1 MMPPRALP
9 LLAILLTSLACSNA
23 PAPVNPSFPT
33 TFSEAK
39 QALHTMSANPRPL
52 DRPRVVIGGF
62 LDPNVSPPLYKMHF
76 RRMSGGDDR
85 IVTVSVG
92 FCGSFDECRQKVLD
106 AVDRAFPSADPT
118 WTTEVDVVGAS
129 LGGLVA
135 RYAAAPSDDP
145 AKPRRLKIARLFSIS
160 SPQQGATLA
169 DAVGF
174 TQYHRDMRP
183 GSPFMK
189 ALAAHD
195 AQAAYRLYPYVRLGD
210 EIVGEQYAAPPD
222 RAPLWLPNPPL
233 SLSHA
238 GAMIDPR
245 ILADIGLR
253 LRGGPPRTPQ
263 PPPPPP
269 PPPNPPP
276 SHEPAT
282 PLPSP

>member
-1 MMPPRALP
+1 MIRRRTRVLVAVLP
-9 LLAILLTSLACSNA
+9 LLTLASLACTNA
-23 PAPVNPSFPT
+23 PTPTNPSFPV
-33 TFSEAK
+33 TFDEAR
-39 QALHTMSANPRPL
+39 QALDQMSSHPRPL
-52 DRPRVVIGGF
+52 DRPLVVIGGF

-76 RRMSGGDDR
+76 QRMTNDDR

-92 FCGSFDECRQKVLD
+92 LCGSFAECRQKVLE
-106 AVDRAFPSADPT
+106 AVDRAYPSTDPT

-160 SPQQGATLA
+160 SPQSGATLA
-169 DAVGF
+169 NTLGF

-183 GSPFMK
+183 GSPFMQ
-189 ALAAHD
+189 ALANHD
-195 AQAAYRLYPYVRLGD
+195 AEATYQIYPYVRLHD

-222 RAPLWLPNPPL
+222 REPLWLPNPPL
-233 SLSHA
+233 TFSHA
-238 GAMIDPR
+238 GAMADER

-253 LRGGPPRTPQ
+253 LRGEPPL
-263 PPPPPP
+263 
-269 PPPNPPP
+269 

-282 PLPSP
+282 PLPVP